1 MNEQGWLIGILAVIA
16 VAVGVQ
22 TAALVA
28 AARAL
33 RRLEARL
40 DLAERELR
48 DLRPR
53 LERLGQLIDRVADW
67 SDEAAARLPRASAAI
82 DSGIDAAQG
91 LARLGGAL
99 FLRRL
104 GPLGTAWAVWQGLK
118 SGASAYRRL
127 RPGRSAVP
135 QASLPPVASSG
146 AGLN

>member
-1 MNEQGWLIGILAVIA
+1 MNEQAWLIGILAVIA

-22 TAALVA
+22 TVALVA

-67 SDEAAARLPRASAAI
+67 SDEAAARLPRVSAAI
-82 DSGIDAAQG
+82 DSGIDARARPRAARRCPVPEAPG
-91 LARLGGAL
+91 AARHRLGGVAGPEERRQCLPAAAPGAL
-99 FLRRL
+99 
-104 GPLGTAWAVWQGLK
+104 GGTAGEPAAGRV
-118 SGASAYRRL
+118 L
-127 RPGRSAVP
+127 RG
-135 QASLPPVASSG
+135 
-146 AGLN
+146 